1 MHIKITPVDTTAQ
14 KKIQELLRKGE
25 HYAPLYQQI
34 AGELENSVI
43 ENFSAGGRPSWLPLS
58 KETLKRRKKRSGPHP
73 IKPLVLSGDL
83 RRSITSRHSSTEAVV
98 GTNLIYAPTHQFG
111 ADIFIGGRS
120 EKFIRSRYT
129 RGAKKGKFKKTK
141 SYKLG
146 KGFTF
151 KSHVIHVPARP
162 FLQLTKEDISQIS
175 QIIKNHYQ
183 I

>member
-1 MHIKITPVDTTAQ
+1 MNIKITPVNLTAE
-14 KKIQELLRKGE
+14 KKLQALLSKVTNPE
-25 HYAPLYQQI
+25 PLYKKI
-34 AGELENSVI
+34 AGELENAI
-43 ENFSAGGRPSWLPLS
+43 AENFSAGGRPSWLPLS

-83 RRSITSRHSSTEAVV
+83 RRSITSRHSNQEAVV

-111 ADIFIGGRS
+111 ADIFIGSRS
-120 EKFIRSRYT
+120 EKFIRSRYK
-129 RGAKKGKFKKTK
+129 RGVKKGKFKKMK
-141 SYKLG
+141 SYTMG

-162 FLQLTKEDISQIS
+162 FLQLTTEDISQIS
-175 QIIKNHYQ
+175 QIITNHYQ